1 MNISL
6 KLLDN
11 DKAIQV
17 KILNA
22 LVQQLKGGFTK
33 AAESIKKELQSIVKQ
48 AIQSQPEYGSLLS
61 GQLKDELGIPNPT
74 TRVNAIIDAW
84 AENVQIITKPVIVS
98 GSQIKGGLSIGMIKE
113 DYADVLG
120 MDEATII
127 DRQTGSVVPWLYW
140 LLLGGGDILV
150 KDYAI
155 KIGPS
160 RRSRTGNAVMIKS
173 LKNWRMPTEFVGV
186 AGNNWVYRAISE
198 LDSKIETML
207 QSELERSL

>member
-6 KLLDN
+6 KLLEN
-11 DKAIQV
+11 DQAIQS
-17 KILNA
+17 KILDA
-22 LVQQLKGGFTK
+22 IAQQLRAGFKK
-33 AAESIKKELQSIVKQ
+33 ASQDIKKQLQSIVRK
-48 AIQSQPEYGSLLS
+48 AIQSQPEYNSLLS

-74 TRVNAIIDAW
+74 TRVNAIVDVW
-84 AENVQIITKPVIVS
+84 AENVEIITTPVSVA
-98 GSQIKGGLSIGMIKE
+98 GSRIKGGISIGMIKQ

-127 DRQTGSVVPWLYW
+127 DRQTGSAVPWLYW
-140 LLLGGGDILV
+140 LLLGGGDVLV

-160 RRSRTGNAVMIKS
+160 KRSRTGNAVMVKS
-173 LKNWRMPTEFVGV
+173 LKNWRMPAQFVGV

-198 LDSKIETML
+198 LDSQIETML
-207 QSELERSL
+207 QSELEKSL